1 MVNAGV
7 YVSDP
12 RPDADRGNEPVEQ
25 PAEPSVEQPPLPYI
39 PDLPPPP
46 VLPELLTKPVRRPT
60 ERNILGMGEKP
71 TALGRASQLA
81 GMGKAWGI
89 ATEFVASIIGSF
101 LVGFAIDSYFN
112 TLPTWSLVMLLIGLT
127 YAVWRI
133 VRRTMEDEKREKAEK
148 ARGKPNDNVVGPRG
162 P

>member
-1 MVNAGV
+1 L
-7 YVSDP
+7 SDSP
-12 RPDADRGNEPVEQ
+12 PDPDQVNEPEAV
-25 PAEPSVEQPPLPYI
+25 SPYPII

-46 VLPELLTKPVRRPT
+46 VLPELLTTPVRKPT

-71 TALGRASQLA
+71 TALGRASQVV

-101 LVGFAIDSYFN
+101 LIGFAIDTYFN
-112 TLPTWSLVMLLIGLT
+112 TLPKWSLGMLTLGLV

-148 ARGKPNDNVVGPRG
+148 ANAKFPR
-162 P
+162 

>member
-1 MVNAGV
+1 MTDARPNPDDAG
-7 YVSDP
+7 
-12 RPDADRGNEPVEQ
+12 EPEA
-25 PAEPSVEQPPLPYI
+25 AEPQPVYPII

-46 VLPELLTKPVRRPT
+46 VLPDLLTKPVRKPT

-71 TALGRASQLA
+71 TALGRASQIA

-112 TLPTWSLVMLLIGLT
+112 TLPNWSLGMLTLGLV

-133 VRRTMEDEKREKAEK
+133 VRRTMEDEKREKAER
-148 ARGKPNDNVVGPRG
+148 ARRDL
-162 P
+162 